1 MRASRIPTPR
11 AIAIVVAILA
21 IVAGGGYGVASWY
34 VFDTYYAAQAIDQP
48 WCTTDASF
56 AGSTPGAFETGTAD
70 TGPYVDTTPYLMP
83 EYADVSFPSQDP
95 RVTIAGWWVPGAS
108 ASSPAVILVHG
119 RGRCR
124 WDPEVLLPA
133 GMLYRHGFSVLL
145 IDLRNHGDST
155 SMPDPHTWA
164 GVTEYQD
171 VLGAWNW
178 VRTDRGIPAD
188 RIGLYGV
195 SLGAGTSLIA
205 MGEEPRVAATWEDS
219 SFASMEVGINDALAD
234 RGLPGFLGVGAI
246 AVGRIVHGIDLS
258 SLTSL
263 GAMAKLDG
271 RPIAIVH
278 GTADATV
285 PLKHA
290 DLLLTAL
297 RAAGGTTDPWI
308 LPDVG
313 HVRAS
318 FVATAEYDARL
329 TGFFSA
335 ALGDPGAS
343 R

>member
-1 MRASRIPTPR
+1 MPASRIRARR

-21 IVAGGGYGVASWY
+21 IVAASAYGVASWS
-34 VFDTYYAAQAIDQP
+34 VFGTYYGAQAIDQP
-48 WCTTDASF
+48 WCSSYASF
-56 AGSTPGAFETGTAD
+56 AGSTPGAFETGTPD

-83 EYADVSFPSQDP
+83 EYAAASFPSQDP
-95 RVTIAGWWVPGAS
+95 RVTVAGSWVQGAS

-133 GMLYRHGFSVLL
+133 GMLHRFGFSVLL

-155 SMPDPHTWA
+155 SMPDPHSWA

-171 VLGAWNW
+171 VLGAWDW
-178 VRTDRGIPAD
+178 VRNDRGIPAD

-205 MGEEPRVAATWEDS
+205 MGHEPRVAATWEDS
-219 SFASMEVGINDALAD
+219 SFASIEVGIDDALAD
-234 RGLPGFLGVGAI
+234 RGLPEVLGPGAI

-258 SLTSL
+258 ALTPL
-263 GAMAKLDG
+263 RAMAKVDG

-290 DLLLTAL
+290 DLLAAAL
-297 RAAGGTTDPWI
+297 RAAGATVDPWI
-308 LPDVG
+308 LPGVG

-318 FVATAEYDARL
+318 FVATADYDARL
-329 TGFFSA
+329 TEFFSA
-335 ALGDPGAS
+335 ALGAPGAF